1 MGLTDRFSG
10 LGDLIFS
17 AVDASW
23 PGNNG
28 GWSVGDGYPKDEGER
43 RYRVKTYKGE
53 ADVYARSRP
62 EAADRGIWATNGNR
76 SGAGIPLRVEQIGGR
91 GCDCGYC

>member
-28 GWSVGDGYPKDEGER
+28 GWSVGDGYPKDEGEK
-43 RYRVKTYKGE
+43 RYRV
-53 ADVYARSRP
+53 
-62 EAADRGIWATNGNR
+62 
-76 SGAGIPLRVEQIGGR
+76 
-91 GCDCGYC
+91 